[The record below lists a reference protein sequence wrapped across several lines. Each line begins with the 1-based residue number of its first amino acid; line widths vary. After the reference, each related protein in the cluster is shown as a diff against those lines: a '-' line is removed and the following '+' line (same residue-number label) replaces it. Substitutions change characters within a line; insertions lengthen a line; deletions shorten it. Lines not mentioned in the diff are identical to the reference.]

1 MKTAHFQR
9 RRGQQRRGFTLVEL
23 LVVIAIISILVS
35 LLLPAV
41 QNARESAR
49 RTQCKNNLK
58 QIGLALHEYHETFSS
73 FPIGAMWGPTPDG
86 NLIDPEVRGASFF
99 VAILPWLDQ
108 KNLYNKLDRDGAAGV
123 AGVSHSANTNGP
135 LLDGMYLP
143 IYVCP
148 SSSLTEAAVG
158 QPVSMMTGNYIGI
171 SGAAFRNG
179 SATSDAELVGGCTGP
194 NAGAILAHS
203 GILVENDSVAMRE
216 IQDGS
221 SNTMMVAEQSSVTV
235 PVTQVVN
242 GQPQIVLRDFPT
254 LQSSYFG
261 SIWGGT
267 TLPRPLQTGGPVPS
281 CHFVYNITTVRFG
294 VNMNGATTAA
304 TVTSGGGHTPI
315 MSAHPGGA
323 NVAFADG
330 GVRFLQEN
338 MSFDVLMNLAD
349 RRDGNVIKGG
359 F

>member
-1 MKTAHFQR
+1 MKSE
-9 RRGQQRRGFTLVEL
+9 GLPLRRGFTLVEL
-23 LVVIAIISILVS
+23 LVVIAIITILVS

-58 QIGLALHEYHETFSS
+58 QISLALHEYHETFDS
-73 FPIGAMWGPTPDG
+73 FPIGAQWAPGGVPH
-86 NLIDPEVRGASFF
+86 DPEVRGASFF

-108 KNLYNKLDRDGAAGV
+108 RNLYRKLNHTALGGV
-123 AGVSHSANTNGP
+123 AGVSHPGNPNGP

-143 IYVCP
+143 VYVCP
-148 SSSLTEAAVG
+148 SASLGEVAIG

-171 SGAAFRNG
+171 SGAAFRGGHAN
-179 SATSDAELVGGCTGP
+179 TEAEHVNGCTGP
-194 NAGAILAHS
+194 NNAAILAYS
-203 GILVENDSVAMRE
+203 GVLIENGSVSMRH

-235 PVTQVVN
+235 PVTQQVN
-242 GQPQIVLRDFPT
+242 GQPQIVLRDFPGI
-254 LQSSYFG
+254 QSSYFG
-261 SIWGGT
+261 SVWGGT
-267 TLPRPLQTGGPVPS
+267 TLSRPLRSGAVGG
-281 CHFVYNITTVRFG
+281 CHYVYNITTVRFG
-294 VNMNGATTAA
+294 INLNGASTAA
-304 TVTSGGGHTPI
+304 TVVSGGGHTPI
-315 MSAHPGGA
+315 MSAHHGGA

-330 GVRFLQEN
+330 GIRFLQEN

-349 RRDGNVIKGG
+349 RNDGNVIKGG